1 MCCVS
6 AVFSTAVLLIV
17 PFRKKFIAGWYI
29 VSLFFVSLY
38 CITSTSFFCFHFYA
52 SDALSLE
59 LVGSAR
65 EIGDTVKI
73 NLFL

>member
-1 MCCVS
+1 MVYR
-6 AVFSTAVLLIV
+6 VTFFRIFVLHY
-17 PFRKKFIAGWYI
+17 FYI
-29 VSLFFVSLY
+29 
-38 CITSTSFFCFHFYA
+38 FFCFHFYA